1 MRRFDA
7 RIWIGLLL
15 ILGGVLF
22 LVGNLT
28 ALPIGEYVW
37 AALFVLAGL
46 AFLAVYV
53 TNRVQWWSL
62 IPGLTLVGVGGTM
75 FLGALFPNSG
85 PWVGAVLLGAIAL
98 AFWLIYLTNLA
109 YWWAI
114 IPAGTLTT
122 LAAVAVLDSFLGGM
136 DLGGLFFI
144 GLGLTFALVAV
155 VPTRSVALPGQ
166 RMTWAFIPAGILVV
180 MGLLIMAA
188 SADIINYI
196 WPVVLIVLG
205 LYFLFRTFLYKRS

>member
-1 MRRFDA
+1 MRRFDV
-7 RIWIGLLL
+7 RIWVGLLL

-22 LVGNLT
+22 LVDNLT
-28 ALPIGEYVW
+28 TLPIGEYVW
-37 AALFVLAGL
+37 ATLFVLAGL
-46 AFLAVYV
+46 AFLAVYI
-53 TNRVQWWSL
+53 TNRAQWWAL
-62 IPGLTLVGVGGTM
+62 IPGLTLLGVGGTI

-85 PWVGAVLLGAIAL
+85 AWVGASLLGAIAL

-122 LAAVAVLDSFLGGM
+122 LAVVAVLDSFLGGM

-155 VPTRSVALPGQ
+155 APTRSVALPGQ
-166 RMTWAFIPAGILVV
+166 RMTWAFIPGGILVV

-188 SADIINYI
+188 SASIINYI

-205 LYFLFRTFLYKRS
+205 LYFLLRTFLYKRG